1 MQPNNDSKIDFQT
14 FVFASADIVRAL
26 LLGESIGRLYNIES
40 IEYKWRSRSIGVD
53 QCTSLGLL
61 FQQKT
66 ILNWMNEFL
75 YKSHLQTALLNSLNI
90 KYNLSLYSESSKP
103 WAYNKI
109 FPLSCL
115 YSIFLQE
122 EEEFCYQGV

>member
-1 MQPNNDSKIDFQT
+1 MQPYNDSKIDFQT

-40 IEYKWRSRSIGVD
+40 IEYKWRSRSISVD

-66 ILNWMNEFL
+66 MITGIWIEWMNSYTKATFKQLYWTVWILNTTFHITLMITQTL
-75 YKSHLQTALLNSLNI
+75 GLQ
-90 KYNLSLYSESSKP
+90 
-103 WAYNKI
+103 
-109 FPLSCL
+109 
-115 YSIFLQE
+115 
-122 EEEFCYQGV
+122 